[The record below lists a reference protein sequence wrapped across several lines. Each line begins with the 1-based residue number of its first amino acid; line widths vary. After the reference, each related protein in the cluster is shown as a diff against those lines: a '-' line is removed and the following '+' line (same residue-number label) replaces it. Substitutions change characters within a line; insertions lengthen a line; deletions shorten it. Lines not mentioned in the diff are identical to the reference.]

1 MALLGKGV
9 LLNWGGVLP
18 KHDLDYNLWHS
29 LEHMPERMTVKGFL
43 RAFRCVGLKGTNDN
57 DKYFMMYDVK
67 NKDILSSKQYLNK
80 LNNPT
85 DWTSK
90 ILSKYVYP
98 SRAICEVIKTTS
110 LTNGLSGFFVTIRYL
125 SQNNDIENFYNISNE
140 VMSENGIFSIHC
152 FQSDKEISL
161 LKTKEKV
168 IRSFQGN
175 EDEIIDYAVVI
186 ECLNINKVKKFLLDD
201 LKIKSEKKIKI
212 NYYQLQHVVELS

>member
-1 MALLGKGV
+1 MALLGKGA
-9 LLNWGGVLP
+9 LLNWGGVLS

-29 LEHMPERMTVKGFL
+29 LEHMPERMSVKGFL

-67 NKDILSSKQYLNK
+67 SKDILSSKQYLNR

-98 SRAICEVIKTTS
+98 SRAICKVIKTKS

-125 SQNNDIENFYNISNE
+125 SQNNDIKNFYNISDE
-140 VMSENGIFSIHC
+140 IMSQNGIFSIHC
-152 FQSDKEISL
+152 FQSDREISL
-161 LKTKEKV
+161 IKTKEKV

-186 ECLNINKVKKFLLDD
+186 ECLNVNKVKNFLLNN
-201 LKIKSEKKIKI
+201 LKTKPDKKIKI
-212 NYYQLQHVVELS
+212 NYYQLQHVIELG

>member
-1 MALLGKGV
+1 MALLGKGA

-29 LEHMPERMTVKGFL
+29 LEHMPERMSVRGFL
-43 RAFRCVGLKGTNDN
+43 RAFRCVGLKGTNDD

-67 NKDILSSKQYLNK
+67 SKDILSSKQYLNR

-98 SRAICEVIKTTS
+98 SRAICEVIKTKS

-125 SQNNDIENFYNISNE
+125 SQNNDIKNFYNISDE
-140 VMSENGIFSIHC
+140 IMCQNGIFSIHC
-152 FQSDKEISL
+152 FQSYREISL
-161 LKTKEKV
+161 IKTKEKV

-186 ECLNINKVKKFLLDD
+186 ECLNINKVKKFLLNKF
-201 LKIKSEKKIKI
+201 KIKSDNNIKI
-212 NYYQLQHVVELS
+212 NYYQLQHVIELV

>member
-1 MALLGKGV
+1 MALLGKGA
-9 LLNWGGVLP
+9 LLNWGGVLS

-29 LEHMPERMTVKGFL
+29 LEHMPERMSVKGFF
-43 RAFRCVGLKGTNDN
+43 RAFRCVGLKGTNEN

-67 NKDILSSKQYLNK
+67 SKDILSSKQYLNR

-98 SRAICEVIKTTS
+98 SRAICEVIKTKS

-125 SQNNDIENFYNISNE
+125 LQNNDIKKFYNISDE
-140 VMSENGIFSIHC
+140 IMCQNGIFSIHC
-152 FQSDKEISL
+152 FQSDREISL

-168 IRSFQGN
+168 IRSYQGN
-175 EDEIIDYAVVI
+175 EDEIVDYAVVI
-186 ECLNINKVKKFLLDD
+186 ECLNINKVKKFLLNK
-201 LKIKSEKKIKI
+201 LKIKSDKNIKI
-212 NYYQLQHVVELS
+212 NYYQLQHVIELS

>member
-1 MALLGKGV
+1 MALLGKGA

-29 LEHMPERMTVKGFL
+29 LEHMPERMSVKGFL

-67 NKDILSSKQYLNK
+67 SKDILSSKQYLNR

-98 SRAICEVIKTTS
+98 SRAICEVIKTKS

-125 SQNNDIENFYNISNE
+125 SQNNNIKNFYNISDE
-140 VMSENGIFSIHC
+140 IMSQNGIFSIHC
-152 FQSDKEISL
+152 FHSDREISL
-161 LKTKEKV
+161 IKTKEKV
-168 IRSFQGN
+168 IRGFQGN

-186 ECLNINKVKKFLLDD
+186 ECLNINKVKKFLLNKF
-201 LKIKSEKKIKI
+201 KIKSDKKIKI
-212 NYYQLQHVVELS
+212 NYYQLQHVIELD

>member
-1 MALLGKGV
+1 MALLGKGA

-29 LEHMPERMTVKGFL
+29 LEHMPERMSVKGFF
-43 RAFRCVGLKGTNDN
+43 RAFRCVGLKGTYDN

-67 NKDILSSKQYLNK
+67 NKDILSSKQYLNR

-110 LTNGLSGFFVTIRYL
+110 LTYGLSGFFVTIRYL
-125 SQNNDIENFYNISNE
+125 SQNNDIQNFYNISNKI
-140 VMSENGIFSIHC
+140 MSENGIFSIHC

-186 ECLNINKVKKFLLDD
+186 ECLYINKVKNFLLNY
-201 LKIKSEKKIKI
+201 LKIKSDKKIKI
-212 NYYQLQHVVELS
+212 NYYQLLHVIELG

>member
-1 MALLGKGV
+1 MALLGKGA

-29 LEHMPERMTVKGFL
+29 LEHMPERMSVKGFL

-67 NKDILSSKQYLNK
+67 SKDILSSKQYLNR

-98 SRAICEVIKTTS
+98 SRAICEVIKTKS

-125 SQNNDIENFYNISNE
+125 SQNNDIKNFYNISDE
-140 VMSENGIFSIHC
+140 IMSQNGIFSIHC
-152 FQSDKEISL
+152 FQSDREISL
-161 LKTKEKV
+161 IKTKEKV

-175 EDEIIDYAVVI
+175 KDEIIDYAVVI
-186 ECLNINKVKKFLLDD
+186 ECLNINEVKKFLLNKF
-201 LKIKSEKKIKI
+201 KIKSDKNIKI
-212 NYYQLQHVVELS
+212 NYYQLQHVIELG

>member
-1 MALLGKGV
+1 MALLGKGA

-29 LEHMPERMTVKGFL
+29 LEHMPERMSVKGFL
-43 RAFRCVGLKGTNDN
+43 RAFRCVGLRGTNDN

-67 NKDILSSKQYLNK
+67 SKDILSSKQYLNR

-98 SRAICEVIKTTS
+98 SRAICEVIKTKS

-125 SQNNDIENFYNISNE
+125 SQNNDIKNFYNISDE
-140 VMSENGIFSIHC
+140 IMRQNGIFSIHC

-175 EDEIIDYAVVI
+175 EDEVIDYAVVI
-186 ECLNINKVKKFLLDD
+186 ECLNINKVKNFFSKN
-201 LKIKSEKKIKI
+201 LKIKSDKKTKI
-212 NYYQLQHVVELS
+212 NYYQLQHVIELG

>member
-1 MALLGKGV
+1 MAILGKGA

-29 LEHMPERMTVKGFL
+29 LEHMPERMNVIGFL

-67 NKDILSSKQYLNK
+67 NKDILSSKQYLNR

-85 DWTSK
+85 DCTSK

-98 SRAICEVIKTTS
+98 SRAICEVIKTKS
-110 LTNGLSGFFVTIRYL
+110 LTIGLIGFFVTIRYL
-125 SQNNDIENFYNISNE
+125 AKSNEIKKFYNVSDEI
-140 VMSENGIFSIHC
+140 MSKNGILSIHC

-168 IRSFQGN
+168 IRSYQGN

-186 ECLNINKVKKFLLDD
+186 ECLNINKVKKFLLNI
-201 LKIKSEKKIKI
+201 LKIKSDKKIKI
-212 NYYQLQHVVELS
+212 NYYQLQHIIELC

>member
-67 NKDILSSKQYLNK
+67 NKDILSSKQYLNR

-98 SRAICEVIKTTS
+98 SRAICEVIKTKS

-140 VMSENGIFSIHC
+140 VMSENRIFSIHC

-186 ECLNINKVKKFLLDD
+186 ECLNINKVKNFLLNY
-201 LKIKSEKKIKI
+201 LKIKSDKKIKI
-212 NYYQLQHVVELS
+212 NYYQLQHIIELG

>member
-1 MALLGKGV
+1 MALLGKGA

-29 LEHMPERMTVKGFL
+29 LEHMPERMSVKGFL
-43 RAFRCVGLKGTNDN
+43 RAFRCVGLKGTNEN

-67 NKDILSSKQYLNK
+67 SKNILSSKQYLNR

-98 SRAICEVIKTTS
+98 SRAICEVIKTKS

-125 SQNNDIENFYNISNE
+125 SQNNDIKNFYNISDE
-140 VMSENGIFSIHC
+140 IMKQNGIFSIHC
-152 FQSDKEISL
+152 FQSDREISL
-161 LKTKEKV
+161 IKTKEKV

-175 EDEIIDYAVVI
+175 KDEIINYAVVI
-186 ECLNINKVKKFLLDD
+186 ECLNINEVKKFLLN
-201 LKIKSEKKIKI
+201 KFKVKSDKNIKI
-212 NYYQLQHVVELS
+212 NYYQLQHVIELG

>member
-1 MALLGKGV
+1 MALLGKGA

-18 KHDLDYNLWHS
+18 KHDFDYNLWHS
-29 LEHMPERMTVKGFL
+29 LEHMPERMSVKGFF

-67 NKDILSSKQYLNK
+67 NKDILSSKQYLNR

-98 SRAICEVIKTTS
+98 SRAICEVIKTKS
-110 LTNGLSGFFVTIRYL
+110 LTSGLSGFFVTIRYL
-125 SQNNDIENFYNISNE
+125 AKNNEIKKFDNISDSI
-140 VMSENGIFSIHC
+140 MSKNGIFSFHC
-152 FQSDKEISL
+152 FQSDKEISQL
-161 LKTKEKV
+161 RTKEKV
-168 IRSFQGN
+168 IRSSQGN

-186 ECLNINKVKKFLLDD
+186 ECLNVNKVKNFLLNN
-201 LKIKSEKKIKI
+201 LKINSDKKIKI
-212 NYYQLQHVVELS
+212 NYYQLQHVIELS

>member
-1 MALLGKGV
+1 MALLGKGA
-9 LLNWGGVLP
+9 LLNWGGVLA

-29 LEHMPERMTVKGFL
+29 LEHMPERMSVKGFL

-67 NKDILSSKQYLNK
+67 NKDILSSKQYLNR

-98 SRAICEVIKTTS
+98 SRAICEVIKTKS

-125 SQNNDIENFYNISNE
+125 SQNNDIKNFYNISDE
-140 VMSENGIFSIHC
+140 IMYQNGIFSIHC
-152 FQSDKEISL
+152 FQSDKEISVV
-161 LKTKEKV
+161 KTKEKL
-168 IRSFQGN
+168 IRSYQGN

-186 ECLNINKVKKFLLDD
+186 ECLNINKVKNFLLNY
-201 LKIKSEKKIKI
+201 LKIKSDKKIKI
-212 NYYQLQHVVELS
+212 NYYQLQHIIELG

>member
-1 MALLGKGV
+1 MALLGKGA

-29 LEHMPERMTVKGFL
+29 LEHMPERMSVKGFL

-67 NKDILSSKQYLNK
+67 SKGILSSKQYLNR

-98 SRAICEVIKTTS
+98 SRAICEVIKTKS

-125 SQNNDIENFYNISNE
+125 SQNNDIKNFYNISDE
-140 VMSENGIFSIHC
+140 TMSQNGIFSIHC
-152 FQSDKEISL
+152 FQSDKDISL

-168 IRSFQGN
+168 IRSFLGN
-175 EDEIIDYAVVI
+175 EDEVIDYAVVI
-186 ECLNINKVKKFLLDD
+186 ECLYINKVKFF
-201 LKIKSEKKIKI
+201 
-212 NYYQLQHVVELS
+212 Y

>member
-1 MALLGKGV
+1 MALLGKGA

-29 LEHMPERMTVKGFL
+29 LEHMPERMSVKGFL
-43 RAFRCVGLKGTNDN
+43 RAFRCVGLKGTNEN

-67 NKDILSSKQYLNK
+67 SKDILSSKQYLNR

-98 SRAICEVIKTTS
+98 SRAICEVIKTKS

-125 SQNNDIENFYNISNE
+125 SQNNDIKNFYNISDE
-140 VMSENGIFSIHC
+140 IMRQNGIFSIHC

-168 IRSFQGN
+168 IRSTQGS
-175 EDEIIDYAVVI
+175 EDKIIECAVII
-186 ECLNINKVKKFLLDD
+186 ECLNINKVKKFLSNN
-201 LKIKSEKKIKI
+201 LKVKSEKKIKI
-212 NYYQLQHVVELS
+212 NYYQLQHVIELC